1 MITLKQITEACN
13 YRIIGGDPYQWDCYG
28 TNARFLEFSDQDGT
42 ECVSVVFDSKT
53 QVVYEV
59 NLVVPGYEQ
68 AFGWWNPDFE
78 EAYQAECRK
87 RKITPNEAWDDVVY
101 ARVDEV
107 TALAYARDIIA
118 TYYDDLPVPETA
130 DGN

>member
-1 MITLKQITEACN
+1 MTLKQIIEACN

-28 TNARFLEFSDQDGT
+28 TDARFLEFSDQDGL

-59 NLVVPGYEQ
+59 NLVVPGYKQ

-78 EAYQAECRK
+78 SKYLKEAKK
-87 RKITPNEAWDDVVY
+87 RNVTPYEAWDEVMYEKTDEATMLQY
-101 ARVDEV
+101 AK
-107 TALAYARDIIA
+107 DIGD
-118 TYYDDLPVPETA
+118 TYYDNLPVPETT

>member
-1 MITLKQITEACN
+1 MTLKQIIEACN

-28 TNARFLEFSDQDGT
+28 TDARFLEFSDQDGM
-42 ECVSVVFDSKT
+42 ECVSVIFDSKT

-78 EAYQAECRK
+78 SKYLKEANK
-87 RKITPNEAWDDVVY
+87 RNVTPYEAWDKVMY
-101 ARVDEV
+101 EKTDEA
-107 TALAYARDIIA
+107 TILAYAKDVVS
-118 TYYDDLPVPETA
+118 TYYDDLPVPETT